1 MDNKFLIKDGNSA
14 SWEMPDGIPYIEK
27 TFDYWG
33 EQTVYAK
40 EGRDEKLKVGFLDEN
55 EDVRYLTEGKKYLVI
70 FDGQEYEC
78 ICRRPTGGIYNNYI
92 APNKGGYCTNGS
104 DYSEHNP
111 FVYKTNDQGVPPS
124 SSYGK
129 KFILQVHAPGAHT
142 ISITEINEEIK
153 PIDIRC
159 LPPASTTSLGAV
171 KQAAS
176 VPDGSDIN
184 TLLAALREAGIIA
197 PLEQST

>member
-14 SWEMPDGIPYIEK
+14 SWEMPEGIPYIEK

-33 EQTVYAK
+33 EQTVYAPGEENDVEIK
-40 EGRDEKLKVGFLDEN
+40 HVHFYDNNGNYHWLEG
-55 EDVRYLTEGKKYLVI
+55 GKNYKVI
-70 FDGQEYEC
+70 FDGIEY
-78 ICRRPTGGIYNNYI
+78 ICTAIY
-92 APNKGGYCTNGS
+92 KS
-104 DYSEHNP
+104 DLTILLNPSNDGTINTKNDDGTCKNP
-111 FVYKTNDQGVPPS
+111 FAYWTSSKGINPS
-124 SSYGK
+124 SSNGFRLFVY
-129 KFILQVHAPGAHT
+129 APGAHT
-142 ISITEINEEIK
+142 ISIAEINEEVK
-153 PIDIRC
+153 PIDTRC

-197 PLEQST
+197 PLDQST